1 MHSRRIRAA
10 GARFYQNSLKALR
23 FSAEKTDKGKCPADS
38 PVKWDTAPGAQRIA
52 QFLENAMGNTT
63 RITRRDSTRVKRA
76 ETRPVLGNA
85 LEPLNLE
92 KTSVARLD
100 RVAAAKAKISSVGFD
115 LDTDFRKAMHKL
127 LEDFGA

>member
-1 MHSRRIRAA
+1 
-10 GARFYQNSLKALR
+10 
-23 FSAEKTDKGKCPADS
+23 
-38 PVKWDTAPGAQRIA
+38 
-52 QFLENAMGNTT
+52 MGNTT